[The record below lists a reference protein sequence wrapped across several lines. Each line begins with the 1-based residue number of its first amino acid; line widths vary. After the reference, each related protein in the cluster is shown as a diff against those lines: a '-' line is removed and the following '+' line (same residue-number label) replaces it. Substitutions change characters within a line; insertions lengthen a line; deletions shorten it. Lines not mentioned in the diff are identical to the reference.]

1 MFKDRSFTMAQVIST
16 NIASLNAQR
25 NLNTSQTALQ
35 TSLQR
40 LASGMRI
47 NTAKDDAAGL
57 SISERMSAQIMGMDT
72 AVRNANDGI
81 SLAQTAEGD
90 LAQITSNL
98 QRIRELSVQA
108 ANATNSKGDR
118 ATIQA
123 EVAQLKSEIDR
134 VAQASS
140 FNGVKLLDG
149 SFTDQSF
156 QVGADNNAN
165 NSVTISQ
172 VVNARASVLG
182 VMYAYAGGANVSS
195 TGSLNTDLKING
207 TAIRATTSADD
218 TTTTT
223 TLGSAYGK
231 IKAINEASG
240 TTGVTATATTTVVGG
255 AAVVGTTAAAGALT
269 INGTA
274 TGSIAVGA
282 SIGESVTNAVT
293 AINLIS
299 TTTGVSA
306 TANTTTGVM
315 TLVAADGRNVT
326 IAGAAGVLVNTGLT
340 AAAAVTSTGKITLT
354 SKAQFTIAENG
365 GTAGVGATNTGLTM
379 GVAVGAASA
388 AVSTIDVTDSNGAN
402 AKAAIDIIDNA
413 LNTINSARASLGAI
427 QNRFSSVVVSLQ
439 TSSENLS
446 ASRSRIRDTD
456 FAAEVAGLTRNQILQ
471 QAGTAMLAQAN
482 SLPQNVLSLLK

>member
-1 MFKDRSFTMAQVIST
+1 MPQVIST

-90 LAQITSNL
+90 LAQITTNL

-108 ANATNSKGDR
+108 ANATNSLSDR

-123 EVAQLKSEIDR
+123 EVSQLKSEIDR

-172 VVNARASVLG
+172 VVNARASQLG
-182 VMYAYAGGANVSS
+182 VMYSQQGVAFSATAALGA
-195 TGSLNTDLKING
+195 TDLKING
-207 TAIRATTSADD
+207 TAIRASVAGDDLFSTTGNANSAMAKANAINASTGVTGVSADARTVVAGGTVGTTAAHTGSIVINGITSTAVTTTTSAVAN
-218 TTTTT
+218 
-223 TLGSAYGK
+223 GAAVASV
-231 IKAINEASG
+231 INLMS
-240 TTGVTATATTTVVGG
+240 TQTGVTATSNSTT
-255 AAVVGTTAAAGALT
+255 GALT
-269 INGTA
+269 LTAEDGRNVVIGTY
-274 TGSIAVGA
+274 TGS
-282 SIGESVTNAVT
+282 
-293 AINLIS
+293 
-299 TTTGVSA
+299 
-306 TANTTTGVM
+306 
-315 TLVAADGRNVT
+315 LVAADTGLT
-326 IAGAAGVLVNTGLT
+326 AATSYGTLSLSSKTQYSVVDGGSGNLLANTGLT
-340 AAAAVTSTGKITLT
+340 AATAA
-354 SKAQFTIAENG
+354 G
-365 GTAGVGATNTGLTM
+365 G
-379 GVAVGAASA
+379 ASA

-402 AKAAIDIIDNA
+402 AKAALDIVDNA

-482 SLPQNVLSLLK
+482 SLPQTVLSLLK

>member
-1 MFKDRSFTMAQVIST
+1 MPQVITT

-25 NLNTSQTALQ
+25 NLNTSQTALA

-90 LAQITSNL
+90 LAQITTNL

-123 EVAQLKSEIDR
+123 EVSQLKAEIDR
-134 VAQASS
+134 VSQASS

-172 VVNARASVLG
+172 VVNARASQLG
-182 VMYAYAGGANVSS
+182 VMYSATGANVAAVAL
-195 TGSLNTDLKING
+195 GATDLKING
-207 TAIRATTSADD
+207 TAIRATTAADD
-218 TTTTT
+218 MVSTVGP
-223 TLGSAYGK
+223 TLSALAK
-231 IKAINEASG
+231 SHAIND
-240 TTGVTATATTTVVGG
+240 
-255 AAVVGTTAAAGALT
+255 
-269 INGTA
+269 
-274 TGSIAVGA
+274 
-282 SIGESVTNAVT
+282 
-293 AINLIS
+293 S
-299 TTTGVSA
+299 TSTTGVSA
-306 TANTTTGVM
+306 TATTTVAGGVVGVTAAHTGSIVINGVTSTAVTTTASATANGAAM
-315 TLVAADGRNVT
+315 ASVINLMSGSTGVTAVSDSTTGALTLTAADGRNV
-326 IAGAAGVLVNTGLT
+326 AFSVSGASLVVADTGL
-340 AAAAVTSTGKITLT
+340 AATTSYGKLVLS
-354 SKAQFTIAENG
+354 SKTQFILADG
-365 GTAGVGATNTGLTM
+365 GSGIGATNSGLTM
-379 GVAVGAASA
+379 GAAAGTASA